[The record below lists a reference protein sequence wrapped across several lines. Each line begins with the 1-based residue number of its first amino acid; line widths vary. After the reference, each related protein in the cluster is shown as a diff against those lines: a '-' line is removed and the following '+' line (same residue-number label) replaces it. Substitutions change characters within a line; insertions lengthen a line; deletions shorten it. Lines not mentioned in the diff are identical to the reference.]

1 MAKQRFYVTFL
12 GNDHEI
18 NGWDQIEQSQDSE
31 RDVSQSKSV
40 HRMFCDPQPPQAL
53 LLGGVTKVPFDL
65 YWGRGL
71 HDERSRR
78 GFSL

>member
-53 LLGGVTKVPFDL
+53 LLGGVTKSPIRPL
-65 YWGRGL
+65 LGTGAP
-71 HDERSRR
+71 
-78 GFSL
+78 